1 MHIIIPKKYYF
12 INSFK
17 KNNID
22 NLENKIGIIY
32 RNYSDKLNLKE
43 IINIKNYCKKKKLKF
58 YLANNFKVA
67 LKLDLDGVYL
77 PSFNNDFKH
86 LNFDLKKS
94 FKILGSAHDI
104 KEIRIKEKQRVE
116 LIFLSSIF
124 KKNKNYLGIYKFK
137 LLQKMTSHKIIS
149 LGGISQLNEKKIN
162 LINCYGIA
170 GISYFE

>member
-1 MHIIIPKKYYF
+1 M
-12 INSFK
+12 
-17 KNNID
+17 
-22 NLENKIGIIY
+22 
-32 RNYSDKLNLKE
+32 NLKE

-77 PSFNNDFKH
+77 PTFNNDFKH

-94 FKILGSAHDI
+94 FKILGSAHNI

-137 LLQKMTSHKIIS
+137 LLQNITSRKIIS

>member
-1 MHIIIPKKYYF
+1 M
-12 INSFK
+12 
-17 KNNID
+17 
-22 NLENKIGIIY
+22 
-32 RNYSDKLNLKE
+32 NLKE

-58 YLANNFKVA
+58 YLGNNFKVA

-94 FKILGSAHDI
+94 FKILGSAHNI

-137 LLQKMTSHKIIS
+137 LLQNITSRKIIS

>member
-1 MHIIIPKKYYF
+1 M
-12 INSFK
+12 
-17 KNNID
+17 
-22 NLENKIGIIY
+22 
-32 RNYSDKLNLKE
+32 NLKE

-94 FKILGSAHDI
+94 FKILGSAHNI

-137 LLQKMTSHKIIS
+137 LLQNITSRKIIS